1 MTEIV
6 RLYRFW
12 LYPIEILINEACLA
26 YHIEHKKIAVIY
38 GRNCFR
44 RFIQKELRL
53 YRVPFDVIYFNVIL
67 EGAVCFK
74 STS

>member
-1 MTEIV
+1 M
-6 RLYRFW
+6 
-12 LYPIEILINEACLA
+12 
-26 YHIEHKKIAVIY
+26 
-38 GRNCFR
+38 NCFR
-44 RFIQKELRL
+44 RFIQKELHL